1 MSQYPTTPP
10 YEVEQRCYRH
20 ADRRAGVTCQRC
32 NRPICP
38 SCMVS
43 ASVGFQ
49 CPECSRHGASQ
60 QRLVD
65 AWKAQ
70 HTPSLTYLL
79 VGVNVAIYVLGMAM
93 GTNSFGADRMLVD
106 YGLNAQLVA
115 NGEWWRLITSGF
127 LHAGLLHLAFNMFA
141 LYSLGQFLEGIVGRT
156 RYALIYGVSL
166 IGGALGVVLLD
177 GGGLTVGAS
186 GAIFGVFGAFA
197 VLEYSRGQNPFQSGI
212 GMTIL
217 LNLFITFAVPGI
229 SIGGHLGGLVAGAA
243 VGALVIGLNPEQA
256 RQRDRQIPQMGG
268 AAAGLGVFLFVAAIA
283 VANAGI

>member
-1 MSQYPTTPP
+1 
-10 YEVEQRCYRH
+10 
-20 ADRRAGVTCQRC
+20 
-32 NRPICP
+32 
-38 SCMVS
+38 MVS

-49 CPECSRHGASQ
+49 CPECSKQGASQ

-70 HTPSLTYLL
+70 HTPYLTYAL
-79 VGVNVAIYVLGMAM
+79 VAVNVAVFVVGIAM
-93 GTNSFGADRMLVD
+93 GSDGFGRERMLVD
-106 YGLNAQLVA
+106 YGLHGGAVA
-115 NGEWWRLITSGF
+115 SGEWWRLITSGF

-141 LYSLGQFLEGIVGRT
+141 LYSLGQFLEGIVGRA

-166 IGGALGVVLLD
+166 VGGSLGVVLLD
-177 GGGLTVGAS
+177 ANALTVGAS

-212 GMTIL
+212 GTTIL

-243 VGALVIGLNPEQA
+243 VGALLIGLNPEQA
-256 RQRDRQIPQMGG
+256 RQRDRQVAQMGG
-268 AAAGLGVFLFVAAIA
+268 AAFGLGVLLFVAALA
-283 VANAGI
+283 VANASV